1 MNVRVHSDR
10 VRGVAG
16 CARSLYNNN
25 LGEAA
30 GQAIGAGLQHTPQLQ
45 KLEEVPT
52 PLARRLTGGRGCV
65 RRRRVQLHGLCI
77 RGA

>member
-1 MNVRVHSDR
+1 MTVRLHSDG

-16 CARSLYNNN
+16 CAGSLLGNN

-45 KLEEVPT
+45 
-52 PLARRLTGGRGCV
+52 RLG
-65 RRRRVQLHGLCI
+65 
-77 RGA
+77 

>member
-1 MNVRVHSDR
+1 MNVRVHSDG

-16 CARSLYNNN
+16 CARSLNFNN

-45 KLEEVPT
+45 ELGLSRNNLGEAGGQAIGAGLQHTPQLQTLE
-52 PLARRLTGGRGCV
+52 
-65 RRRRVQLHGLCI
+65 
-77 RGA
+77 

>member
-1 MNVRVHSDR
+1 MNVRLHSDG

-16 CARSLYNNN
+16 CARSLNDNN

-45 KLEEVPT
+45 ML
-52 PLARRLTGGRGCV
+52 
-65 RRRRVQLHGLCI
+65 Q
-77 RGA
+77 

>member
-1 MNVRVHSDR
+1 MNVRLHSDR

-16 CARSLYNNN
+16 CARSLYDNN

-45 KLEEVPT
+45 
-52 PLARRLTGGRGCV
+52 
-65 RRRRVQLHGLCI
+65 GLK
-77 RGA
+77 